1 MKRKQ
6 RLIAY
11 FFVGQ
16 VGQGLV
22 AWDDLAKVATNLWDG
37 KGLGGSQK
45 GNLDLME
52 QMVFFWGGSL
62 MSHHNQCQKV
72 SMAVGKLKFTSLV

>member
-1 MKRKQ
+1 VKRKQ

-45 GNLDLME
+45 GDLDLME
-52 QMVFFWGGSL
+52 QMFFLGGFPHVPPQP
-62 MSHHNQCQKV
+62 MSKGIHGCF
-72 SMAVGKLKFTSLV
+72 GKLIFTSPV